1 MEPGETFESAAQ
13 RETFEETGLVVT
25 QLRLLG
31 LYSGKEG
38 YASYENGD
46 QVFSVQVIFHATEFS
61 GELTQE
67 GEESHEHRFFSRH
80 ELPTLNSHQERFIM
94 DWVTREQTPIIK

>member
-1 MEPGETFESAAQ
+1 MKMETKS
-13 RETFEETGLVVT
+13 LVYKSSF
-25 QLRLLG
+25 LR
-31 LYSGKEG
+31 
-38 YASYENGD
+38 
-46 QVFSVQVIFHATEFS
+46 EFS

-80 ELPTLNSHQERFIM
+80 QLPTLNSHQERFIM

>member
-31 LYSGKEG
+31 LNSGKKG